1 MRRVT
6 YLTPTAKNPAN
17 GLSTMTDITN
27 HIKHNAAAQLLI
39 VGSGEWTQAALAAC
53 PAELTPAIARLP
65 SDVDLSAVKIL
76 LGAPGELINFIP
88 LCPKLQWV
96 QSTWAGVD
104 AIAHLASERLAITT
118 LKGVF
123 GQAMSEYVVGWLVAI
138 ERQIITRA
146 NVTAW
151 LDTADGTV
159 AGKTVGIMGTGS
171 IGTAIAQSCKAM
183 HMRCKGLNSDGRL
196 QPDFETCFSTP
207 DRLTFARGLDY
218 LVSVLPDT
226 SATQQLVD
234 QELLNQLAPGAIF
247 INVGR
252 GNVVDENALL
262 AALRSG
268 QLRSAVLDVFNTE
281 PLPSDHAFWRT
292 ENLYIT
298 AHTAAPTPT
307 HAILTIFTENLNR
320 FLNNAPLLHRVCQH
334 KGY

>member
-1 MRRVT
+1 
-6 YLTPTAKNPAN
+6 
-17 GLSTMTDITN
+17 MTDVTN

-53 PAELTPAIARLP
+53 PAELAPGIARLP

-76 LGAPGELINFIP
+76 LGAPDDLINFIP

-104 AIAHLASERLAITT
+104 AIAHFASERLAITT

-123 GQAMSEYVVGWLVAI
+123 GQTMSEYVVGWLLAI

-146 NVTAW
+146 SAASW

-171 IGTAIAQSCKAM
+171 IGAGIAQSCRTM
-183 HMRCKGLNSDGRL
+183 DMRCRGLNSDGRL
-196 QPDFETCFSTP
+196 QPGFEACFATA
-207 DRLTFARGLDY
+207 DRLAFAHGLDY
-218 LVSVLPDT
+218 LVSVLPNT
-226 SATQQLVD
+226 PATQQLVD
-234 QELLNQLAPGAIF
+234 QDLLNQLAPGAIF

-252 GNVVDENALL
+252 GNVLDESALL
-262 AALRSG
+262 TALRSG
-268 QLRSAVLDVFNTE
+268 QLRSAVLDVFNIE
-281 PLPSDHAFWRT
+281 PLPSDHDFWRAD
-292 ENLYIT
+292 NLYIT

-307 HAILTIFTENLNR
+307 EAILTIFIENLNR
-320 FLNNAPLLHRVCQH
+320 FLKNRPLLHRVCQH